1 MFINAMVQ
9 KLWPLTS
16 LRGQAS
22 CLCLAGVAIL
32 LCCEADGC
40 GETYDVFHDS
50 ILPFAAVALRGL
62 GVVWQPFEPAW
73 VVENKLQRH
82 QFPCWA
88 QNWQNQNIYIYI
100 CIYIYTHTAH
110 IHVHRL
116 RRHRHIHI
124 HTFSVYIYIDYNLYI
139 YIFIN
144 VYIRL

>member
-88 QNWQNQNIYIYI
+88 QNWQNQNIYI
-100 CIYIYTHTAH
+100 CIYIY
-110 IHVHRL
+110 
-116 RRHRHIHI
+116 IHI
-124 HTFSVYIYIDYNLYI
+124 QRTYMSTDYADTDTYIHTPFLYI
-139 YIFIN
+139 YI
-144 VYIRL
+144 

>member
-88 QNWQNQNIYIYI
+88 QNWQNQNIYI
-100 CIYIYTHTAH
+100 CIYIYTYSAHTCPQTTQTQT
-110 IHVHRL
+110 
-116 RRHRHIHI
+116 
-124 HTFSVYIYIDYNLYI
+124 HTYTHLFCIYI
-139 YIFIN
+139 
-144 VYIRL
+144 

>member
-1 MFINAMVQ
+1 MYIYIWLAMFMNAMVQ

-40 GETYDVFHDS
+40 GETYDVFYDS

-88 QNWQNQNIYIYI
+88 QNWQNQNIYI
-100 CIYIYTHTAH
+100 CMYIYTHTAH

-116 RRHRHIHI
+116 RRHRHIHV
-124 HTFSVYIYIDYNLYI
+124 HTFSVYIYYNLYI
-139 YIFIN
+139 YI
-144 VYIRL
+144 Y

>member
-88 QNWQNQNIYIYI
+88 QNWQNQNIYI
-100 CIYIYTHTAH
+100 CMYIYTHTAH

-116 RRHRHIHI
+116 RRHRHIHV
-124 HTFSVYIYIDYNLYI
+124 HTFSVYIYYNLYI
-139 YIFIN
+139 YI
-144 VYIRL
+144 Y